1 MIGQILIDKTKLTP
15 ARILVS
21 FVCAGAILQLVGIY
35 GPLTDFAGAGA
46 SVPLSGF
53 GAVLTK
59 GVISSI
65 NERGFA
71 GVLNGGI
78 TAAAF
83 GISAALIFGLI
94 AAAIFK
100 SKPKG

>member
-15 ARILVS
+15 ARILVA
-21 FVCAGAILQLVGIY
+21 FVCSGALLQLVGVY
-35 GPLTDFAGAGA
+35 GPLISFAGAGA

-59 GVISSI
+59 GVIASV

-71 GVLNGGI
+71 GVLNGGM
-78 TAAAF
+78 TASAF
-83 GISAALIFGLI
+83 GISAALIFGLMV
-94 AAAIFK
+94 ASVFR
-100 SKPKG
+100 SKPKV